1 MVNYINMTGS
11 LGTIYEGITYNI
23 TGSEFLTLF
32 FIILL
37 VMLFFMM
44 FRIPIELSA
53 VLILPLLIVVMA
65 YSGEF
70 FAITGLILIYLALLL
85 AKNWFF

>member
-11 LGTIYEGITYNI
+11 IGNIYSGITYNI
-23 TGSEFLTLF
+23 TGSEFLTLL
-32 FIILL
+32 FIIILI
-37 VMLFFMM
+37 MLFFMM
-44 FRIPIELSA
+44 FRIPVELSS